1 MNFRPA
7 DRRKSWI
14 ATTLD
19 ITPLVDVIFQLLIFF
34 FYTANFIQNPHIPV
48 KLSKASSAVSSSAQ
62 QPLVVTITKKGDIV
76 IDGRKLD
83 LKGLRAHLS
92 RVAAD
97 KPKTQLMI
105 RPDNDAQAGRLIK
118 IIDTARAAGLTRVG
132 VVTKSGGGRR
142 GPGPGGGPSPPAMG
156 PGR

>member
-1 MNFRPA
+1 MNFRP
-7 DRRKSWI
+7 DGRRKSWV
-14 ATTLD
+14 ATTVD

-34 FYTANFIQNPHIPV
+34 FYTANFIQNPYIPV
-48 KLSKASSAVSSSAQ
+48 KLSKASSAVTSSGQHS
-62 QPLVVTITKKGDIV
+62 LVLTITQKGDIV

-83 LKGLRAHLS
+83 LKGLKAHLS
-92 RVAAD
+92 RVAAE

-105 RPDNDAQAGRLIK
+105 RPDNDAQAGRLIQ

-132 VVTKSGGGRR
+132 VVTSALGPERGSGGGPR
-142 GPGPGGGPSPPAMG
+142 PPPMA

>member
-1 MNFRPA
+1 MNFRPSG
-7 DRRKSWI
+7 RRKSWV

-62 QPLVVTITKKGDIV
+62 QPLVLTITKKGDIV
-76 IDGRKLD
+76 IDGKKLD
-83 LKGLRAHLS
+83 LKGLKSHLS
-92 RVAAD
+92 KVAAD

-132 VVTKSGGGRR
+132 VVTQSVGGRR
-142 GPGPGGGPSPPAMG
+142 GPGSGGGPSPPPMG
-156 PGR
+156 PAR

>member
-1 MNFRPA
+1 MNFRP
-7 DRRKSWI
+7 DSRRKSWL

-34 FYTANFIQNPHIPV
+34 FYTANFIQNPYIPV

-62 QPLVVTITKKGDIV
+62 QTLVVTITKQGEIV
-76 IDGRKLD
+76 IEGQKLD
-83 LKGLRAHLS
+83 LKGLKTRLS

-105 RPDNDAQAGRLIK
+105 RPDNNAQAGRLIM

-132 VVTKSGGGRR
+132 VVTKTVGGGR
-142 GPGPGGGPSPPAMG
+142 GPAPGPSPPAMG
-156 PGR
+156 AGK

>member
-1 MNFRPA
+1 MNFRPISK
-7 DRRKSWI
+7 RKSWVT
-14 ATTLD
+14 TTLD

-48 KLSKASSAVSSSAQ
+48 RLSKASSAVSSSSQ
-62 QPLVVTITKKGDIV
+62 QPLVVTVTRKGEIV

-83 LKGLRAHLS
+83 LKGLKAHLS
-92 RVAAD
+92 RVAAE

-132 VVTKSGGGRR
+132 VVTKSMGGGR
-142 GPGPGGGPSPPAMG
+142 GPGPGGGASSAMG

>member
-7 DRRKSWI
+7 DRRRSWVT
-14 ATTLD
+14 ASVD

-48 KLSKASSAVSSSAQ
+48 KLSKASSAVSSSSQ
-62 QPLVVTITKKGDIV
+62 QPLVLTITKKGEIV
-76 IDGRKLD
+76 LEGTKLD
-83 LKGLRAHLS
+83 LKGLKVRLS
-92 RVAAD
+92 KVAAD

-118 IIDTARAAGLTRVG
+118 IIDTARSAGLTRVG
-132 VVTKSGGGRR
+132 VVTKSAAGR
-142 GPGPGGGPSPPAMG
+142 GAAPSPPAMG
-156 PGR
+156 P

>member
-1 MNFRPA
+1 MNFRP
-7 DRRKSWI
+7 DGRRRSWI
-14 ATTLD
+14 SATLD

-48 KLSKASSAVSSSAQ
+48 KLSKASSAVSSSSQ
-62 QPLVVTITKKGDIV
+62 QPLVVTITRAGEIV
-76 IDGRKLD
+76 LDGQTLD
-83 LKGLRAHLS
+83 LKGLKVRLS

-132 VVTKSGGGRR
+132 VVTKSGAGGR
-142 GPGPGGGPSPPAMG
+142 GGAGGAPPVGMG
-156 PGR
+156 PGQ